1 MANDAPLVF
10 LDVETT
16 GLDYKTCSII
26 QLSGIIKVVGKE
38 EVTFDYR
45 IRPYK
50 NDTISEIAA
59 EKTGLTQDII
69 MQYPEVGG
77 VVKEF
82 KALLDS
88 TLKIEGSNRIRR
100 AYFVGYNSQFDM
112 DFVRDLLDL
121 NGSNFKRY
129 FYFPDIDVM
138 RLYALYFM
146 CKRGSIKSFKLTDIY
161 EAIFEEEL
169 VNAHDALADVQATKK
184 LYEAIFLRY
193 QLNIDMA
200 EAVKIVAG
208 ENEQNEEEK
217 VII

>member
-1 MANDAPLVF
+1 MNMTNDIPLVF

-26 QLSGIIKVVGKE
+26 QLSGIIKVAGKE
-38 EVTFDYR
+38 EVPFDYK

-50 NDTISEIAA
+50 NDIISEMAA
-59 EKTGLTQDII
+59 EKTGLTQEVI
-69 MQYPEVGG
+69 MQYPEVGE

-82 KALLDS
+82 KALLDK

-100 AYFVGYNSQFDM
+100 AYFIGYNSQFDM
-112 DFVRDLLDL
+112 DFVRDLLEL
-121 NGSNFKRY
+121 GGSNFKRY

-146 CKRGSIKSFKLTDIY
+146 CRRGSIKSFKLTDVY
-161 EAIFEEEL
+161 EAVFGEEL
-169 VNAHDALADVQATKK
+169 VDAHNALADIQATKK

-193 QLNIDMA
+193 QLNLDMSK
-200 EAVKIVAG
+200 AVKIIKDK
-208 ENEQNEEEK
+208 NEQNRG
-217 VII
+217 